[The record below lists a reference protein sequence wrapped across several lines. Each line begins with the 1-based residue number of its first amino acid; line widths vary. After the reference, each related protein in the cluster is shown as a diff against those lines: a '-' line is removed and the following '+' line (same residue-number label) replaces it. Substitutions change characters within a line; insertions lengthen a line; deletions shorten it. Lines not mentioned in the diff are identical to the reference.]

1 MKKKMRKLA
10 GFCLMITLS
19 LGMAIPTYAETI
31 LPELGK
37 VVEGS
42 TLIEDNSSEVTLY
55 NPARGNILN
64 RGVARV
70 SDNGDGT
77 VNAYGAVHAAVTCDT
92 LELTILLQRYN
103 GKSWTDVTSRSYSA
117 SNAGILSRS
126 FDVSVSK
133 GHYYRVKAACVAK
146 DGGAIESQMPVTDG
160 VWVD

>member
-1 MKKKMRKLA
+1 MRKRIKRIA
-10 GFCLMITLS
+10 GFCLMLTLS
-19 LGMAIPTYAETI
+19 FGMTIPAYADTN

-42 TLIEDNSSEVTLY
+42 TLIEENSSEVTLY
-55 NPARGNILN
+55 NKAKGNILN

-70 SDNGDGT
+70 SDNGDGS

-92 LELTILLQRYN
+92 LELTILVQRYN
-103 GKSWTDVTSRSYSA
+103 GKSWADVTSRAYSA

-126 FDVSVSK
+126 FDVSVTK
-133 GHYYRVKAACVAK
+133 GYYYRVKAACVAK
-146 DGGAIESQMPVTDG
+146 DGGAIESQMPVTNG